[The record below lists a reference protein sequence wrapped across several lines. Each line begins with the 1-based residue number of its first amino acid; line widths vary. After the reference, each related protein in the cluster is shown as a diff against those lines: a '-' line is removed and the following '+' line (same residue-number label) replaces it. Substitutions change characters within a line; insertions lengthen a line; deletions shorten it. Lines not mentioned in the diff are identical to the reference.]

1 MYQTLYRKYRPSN
14 FDEMVGQEVI
24 VKTLRNTVVKG
35 TLSHAYLFTGPR
47 GTGKTSVA
55 KILAK
60 TINCENLQDGIPCNK
75 CVNCTQINLRQMTD
89 IIEID
94 AASNNGVDEIRELR
108 SKVNLV
114 PSTGKYKIY
123 IIDEVHM
130 LTVGAFNALLKTLE
144 EPPPHILFVLATTEP
159 HKIPA
164 TILSRC
170 QRFDFKKIPTHKIVE
185 HLKTIT
191 EKEQIEASEEALIEV
206 ARLSDGGM
214 RDALSIL
221 DQIIAYAGSKI
232 TIDDIHEINGT
243 ISQEMLKE
251 FIQFILNHDIDHA
264 LEFLDSL
271 DKHGKSFIKIGEEII
286 LFLRNLLLA
295 KKTPNYLKKNN
306 SNFELYEKVLKENES
321 EFIESLL
328 SEFNQAVSEMKKTNN
343 SRIVLELSILK
354 LCTDETNE
362 SLKVNATI
370 FKNISQQKKEVVPVK
385 KEVEEQIVTNRKQ
398 ELGNNDEETNH
409 LLKDIEKLRIN
420 NTLCNFNRKQFLE
433 QKKRIMEV
441 KSLLIDPTNGSLAS
455 LVLDGTLKAA
465 SDNHMIFVYPT
476 TYMVEEFNHN
486 CYAIDR
492 MFEELYQSP
501 WYSIATT
508 EENWNQIK
516 NEFNNGKKEYH
527 YQEEPEDWKK
537 MMEQVEEENVIENLF
552 GELVEYQ

>member
-60 TINCENLQDGIPCNK
+60 TINCENLQDGIPCNE

-144 EPPPHILFVLATTEP
+144 EPPSHILFVLATTEP

-295 KKTPNYLKKNN
+295 KKAPNYLKKNN

-354 LCTDETNE
+354 LCTEEKQQPLREGET
-362 SLKVNATI
+362 I
-370 FKNISQQKKEVVPVK
+370 PIIISQQKKELVPAK
-385 KEVEEQIVTNRKQ
+385 KESEEQLVTNMEQ
-398 ELGNNDEETNH
+398 ELGNSDEETSN

-420 NTLCNFNRKQFLE
+420 NALCNFNRKQFLE

-476 TYMVEEFNHN
+476 TYMVEEFNRN